1 MNIVND
7 QNGGKVTG
15 TAGSESGSAA
25 EDKAANGKNVSLWS
39 VFGVFSKI
47 GAFTIGG
54 GYVML
59 PLIGDEVT
67 KRGWISEEDY
77 KDVTVLAQSA
87 PGILAINIAYYAGYR
102 IKGVKGSI
110 VAAIGAALP
119 SFLII
124 LAIAMVF
131 TNFKDNVYVRK
142 FFQGIRPVAV
152 ALILSAALNMVKGSR
167 WTWWAAV
174 LALGTIF
181 LVAFLSVS
189 PIWIILTVIAG
200 AISISIIKDR
210 RK

>member
-1 MNIVND
+1 MNIVKK
-7 QNGGKVTG
+7 QNAGKVTG
-15 TAGSESGSAA
+15 TANGSAA

-152 ALILSAALNMVKGSR
+152 ALILSAALNMVKGSS

-181 LVAFLSVS
+181 LAAFLSVS

>member
-1 MNIVND
+1 MDIVRD
-7 QNGGKVTG
+7 QSAGNVTG
-15 TAGSESGSAA
+15 TAGSG
-25 EDKAANGKNVSLWS
+25 KAADGKNVSLWS

-102 IKGVKGSI
+102 IRGVKGSI

-167 WTWWAAV
+167 WTWWAAA
-174 LALGTIF
+174 LAFGTIF

-200 AISISIIKDR
+200 AISISVLKGR

>member
-1 MNIVND
+1 MDN
-7 QNGGKVTG
+7 
-15 TAGSESGSAA
+15 
-25 EDKAANGKNVSLWS
+25 NVSLWS

-67 KRGWISEEDY
+67 RRGWISAEDY

-102 IKGVKGSI
+102 IRGVKGSI

-131 TNFKDNVYVRK
+131 TNFKDNVYVRR
-142 FFQGIRPVAV
+142 FFQGVRPVAV
-152 ALILSAALNMVKGSR
+152 ALILSAALDMAKGSK
-167 WTWWAAV
+167 WTWWAFV
-174 LALGTIF
+174 LAFGTVF

-200 AISISIIKDR
+200 AISLSMIKSRNQSAENHTDASR
-210 RK
+210 AQTGTEPEEKKEDGK

>member
-1 MNIVND
+1 MDIVKD
-7 QNGGKVTG
+7 QSAGNVTG
-15 TAGSESGSAA
+15 TAGSG
-25 EDKAANGKNVSLWS
+25 KAADGKNVSLWS

-131 TNFKDNVYVRK
+131 TNFKDNVYVRR
-142 FFQGIRPVAV
+142 FFQGVRPVAV

-167 WTWWAAV
+167 WTWWAAA
-174 LALGTIF
+174 LAFGTIF

-200 AISISIIKDR
+200 AISISVLKGR

>member
-1 MNIVND
+1 MDRNI
-7 QNGGKVTG
+7 
-15 TAGSESGSAA
+15 
-25 EDKAANGKNVSLWS
+25 SLWS

-47 GAFTIGG
+47 GTFTIGG

-67 KRGWISEEDY
+67 RRGWLSAEDY
-77 KDVTVLAQSA
+77 KDVTILAQSA
-87 PGILAINIAYYAGYR
+87 PGILAINIAYYTGYR
-102 IKGVKGSI
+102 IRGVKGSV
-110 VAAIGAALP
+110 VAAFGAALP

-131 TNFKDNVYVRK
+131 TGFKDNIYVRR
-142 FFQGIRPVAV
+142 FFQGVRPVAV
-152 ALILSAALNMVKGSR
+152 ALILSAALDMAKGSDWNW
-167 WTWWAAV
+167 WTAA

-200 AISISIIKDR
+200 AVSIAALRGRSGRGRTDGKGEDSL
-210 RK
+210 

>member
-1 MNIVND
+1 M
-7 QNGGKVTG
+7 
-15 TAGSESGSAA
+15 
-25 EDKAANGKNVSLWS
+25 DKEVSLWS

-67 KRGWISEEDY
+67 KRGWISAEDY

-102 IKGVKGSI
+102 IRGVKGSI
-110 VAAIGAALP
+110 VAALGAALP

-131 TNFKDNVYVRK
+131 TNFKDNLYVRR
-142 FFQGIRPVAV
+142 FFQGVRPVAV
-152 ALILSAALNMVKGSR
+152 ALILSAALEMVKGTK
-167 WTWWAAV
+167 WTWWMAA
-174 LALGTIF
+174 LALGTVF
-181 LVAFLSVS
+181 LVAYLSVS
-189 PIWIILTVIAG
+189 PVWIIVTVIALSVG
-200 AISISIIKDR
+200 IAVLKDR
-210 RK
+210 RKVR

>member
-1 MNIVND
+1 MFEIP
-7 QNGGKVTG
+7 TF
-15 TAGSESGSAA
+15 AA
-25 EDKAANGKNVSLWS
+25 VMEKEVSLWS

-67 KRGWISEEDY
+67 KRGWISAEDY

-102 IKGVKGSI
+102 IRGVKGSI

-131 TNFKDNVYVRK
+131 TNFKDNVYVRR

-152 ALILSAALNMVKGSR
+152 ALILSAALDMTKGSK
-167 WTWWAAV
+167 WTWWTAALCLV
-174 LALGTIF
+174 TIV

-189 PIWIILTVIAG
+189 PIWIILTVIATAVG
-200 AISISIIKDR
+200 IATIKKD
-210 RK
+210 KEATK

>member
-1 MNIVND
+1 MNKD
-7 QNGGKVTG
+7 
-15 TAGSESGSAA
+15 
-25 EDKAANGKNVSLWS
+25 VSLWS

-67 KRGWISEEDY
+67 RRGWISEEDY

-102 IKGVKGSI
+102 IRGVKGSI
-110 VAAIGAALP
+110 VAAIGATLP

-142 FFQGIRPVAV
+142 FFQGVRPVAV
-152 ALILSAALNMVKGSR
+152 ALILSAALNMVKGAR
-167 WTWWAAV
+167 WTWWTVA

-189 PIWIILTVIAG
+189 PIWIILMVIAG
-200 AISISIIKDR
+200 AISISVLKGR

>member
-1 MNIVND
+1 MDNKI
-7 QNGGKVTG
+7 
-15 TAGSESGSAA
+15 
-25 EDKAANGKNVSLWS
+25 SLWS

-67 KRGWISEEDY
+67 KRGWISAEDY
-77 KDVTVLAQSA
+77 KDVTVLAQSV

-102 IKGVKGSI
+102 IRGVKGSI
-110 VAAIGAALP
+110 VAALGAALP

-131 TNFKDNVYVRK
+131 TNFKDNIYVRR
-142 FFQGIRPVAV
+142 FFQGVRPVAV
-152 ALILSAALNMVKGSR
+152 ALILSAAVDMTRGMEWKW
-167 WTWWAAV
+167 WTVA
-174 LALGTIF
+174 LALGTIL

-200 AISISIIKDR
+200 AVSISVLQGKTAHKKEDG
-210 RK
+210 K

>member
-1 MNIVND
+1 MNKD
-7 QNGGKVTG
+7 
-15 TAGSESGSAA
+15 
-25 EDKAANGKNVSLWS
+25 VSLWS

-102 IKGVKGSI
+102 IRGVKGSI

-131 TNFKDNVYVRK
+131 TNFKDNVYVRR
-142 FFQGIRPVAV
+142 FFQGVRPVAV

-167 WTWWAAV
+167 WTWWTV
-174 LALGTIF
+174 TLALGTIF

-189 PIWIILTVIAG
+189 PIWIILVVIAG
-200 AISISIIKDR
+200 AISISVLRGR